1 MNFIPKLCEG
11 GLFRN
16 VVRSDAVN
24 HDVVEIETTFGTNQP
39 SATLNDLSFLNH
51 DEAQGTGTS
60 AIGISSFKID
70 GSPVHV
76 FSPSA

>member
-1 MNFIPKLCEG
+1 
-11 GLFRN
+11 
-16 VVRSDAVN
+16 VN

-39 SATLNDLSFLNH
+39 RATLNDLSFPNN

-60 AIGISSFKID
+60 VISISSFKID

-76 FSPSA
+76 FSPNA